1 MVKKS
6 FVIASFL
13 SCLLNCQVFAVLTFK
28 TENMKK
34 AARIVGILDSLE
46 CIAPGQTQTI
56 KAKDGQIIEVRKSMH
71 NVIDHIGIPLFNDQM
86 RTLMPSPVYDFLEF
100 AVLNIKYKV
109 NPNTLYLSK
118 VMFKK
123 GSWNTLIHSQLIQS
137 DCSITNQ
144 DDQLYIVNW
153 KQGENDI
160 VTIGIPIEYELLN
173 NDNRRNIEKSYI
185 LQLESH
191 STKDRN
197 KKYED
202 ISEDNLKIYGTE
214 GLFVFE
220 GDSHILPELNQNVYY
235 VLKTIYERKD
245 TVKNNQLMDVVLEAV
260 VPTILIEK
268 EHPAESFANLMLG
281 NDPKLPD
288 VQLAMDFHLSDYHRR
303 QVVIPLRQL
312 KDFCEEQ
319 GDRIFFASSG
329 NIKGSTRGM
338 LFIHNPVKGYNH
350 LFSISIP
357 TDQITSSQPVVQAAV
372 YLFIPPIDKSHLFGN
387 APVKKSGAK
396 IY

>member
-137 DCSITNQ
+137 DFI
-144 DDQLYIVNW
+144 L
-153 KQGENDI
+153 
-160 VTIGIPIEYELLN
+160 ELL
-173 NDNRRNIEKSYI
+173 IFSSV
-185 LQLESH
+185 LCFP
-191 STKDRN
+191 
-197 KKYED
+197 
-202 ISEDNLKIYGTE
+202 
-214 GLFVFE
+214 GL
-220 GDSHILPELNQNVYY
+220 
-235 VLKTIYERKD
+235 
-245 TVKNNQLMDVVLEAV
+245 
-260 VPTILIEK
+260 
-268 EHPAESFANLMLG
+268 LG
-281 NDPKLPD
+281 VAD
-288 VQLAMDFHLSDYHRR
+288 
-303 QVVIPLRQL
+303 
-312 KDFCEEQ
+312 
-319 GDRIFFASSG
+319 FASVNHRG
-329 NIKGSTRGM
+329 LNI
-338 LFIHNPVKGYNH
+338 LELVHN
-350 LFSISIP
+350 LC
-357 TDQITSSQPVVQAAV
+357 AV
-372 YLFIPPIDKSHLFGN
+372 PYTPQGPK
-387 APVKKSGAK
+387 
-396 IY
+396 